1 MAKTKNKVGPTAV
14 IATAFSALQS
24 VPMPETLTPTEM
36 LERGAAIMDTARSH
50 PAKLAAFIHQLE
62 LVGNGKVIG
71 RAAPLGSWPS
81 DPDEIDSYRTQ
92 LIGRA
97 AVVADKPESNEDCFA
112 LKLLSQAAER
122 AGIPLPAHLSTKVI
136 GADAALRMR
145 LMTAKPL
152 MF

>member
-1 MAKTKNKVGPTAV
+1 MAKTKTKSASTTTNS
-14 IATAFSALQS
+14 FSTLTS
-24 VPMPETLTPTEM
+24 VPMPATLSPTEM
-36 LERGAAIMDTARSH
+36 LERGQAIMDTARTQ
-50 PAKLAAFIHQLE
+50 PEKLANFIHQLE
-62 LVGNGKVIG
+62 QVGNGKVIG

-81 DPDEIDSYRTQ
+81 EVDAIDTYRTQ
-92 LIGRA
+92 LIARA
-97 AVVADKPESNEDCFA
+97 AVVADKPESKEDCFA

-122 AGIPLPAHLSTKVI
+122 AGILLPSHLSTKVI